1 MSSLPAKFA
10 SAQVFG
16 VLVFGVVATAAST
29 ALAQSASRAADN
41 CLLEPGTDTLPQGKH
56 WYYRIER
63 GTGRKCW
70 YTRDADDTSAR
81 AEAPS
86 AAPADKPA
94 PRRAEAAPTRSI
106 SDAHAEIAPRGTR
119 APVDA
124 PAPAAV
130 APSIWQA
137 ARTTAAAAVPPAANA
152 GPPPLA
158 PRWPQ
163 AEAPAPAANPQP
175 QASQSQ
181 ASQSQTSQPQASP
194 MVADAADS
202 NPSTATD
209 AAAQTLPPPDL
220 AAAPVERNRG
230 SLHQLVL
237 VAVGALALA
246 GLTGSAVYRLGR
258 RRKRQDW
265 LRERS
270 NWQSLENPRDPP
282 WVDPQFAVA
291 NSNVPDLDEVKVK
304 KAEPALQL
312 SPDFEADESGGRVE
326 KIEDFLARLT
336 KQLHDEL
343 EGMPPATERKARA
356 AS

>member
-1 MSSLPAKFA
+1 MPKLPAKFA
-10 SAQVFG
+10 SAIVLG
-16 VLVFGVVATAAST
+16 VMATAAST
-29 ALAQSASRAADN
+29 AQAQSAPRAADS
-41 CLLEPGTDTLPQGKH
+41 CLLEPSTDTALQGKH

-70 YTRDADDTSAR
+70 YLRDPDDKTAR
-81 AEAPS
+81 TETPNP
-86 AAPADKPA
+86 APAEKPES
-94 PRRAEAAPTRSI
+94 RRAETAPSRSI
-106 SDAHAEIAPRGTR
+106 SDAHAEIAPPR
-119 APVDA
+119 ARVPNDP

-130 APSIWQA
+130 PSIWQA
-137 ARTTAAAAVPPAANA
+137 ARSNTTAAVPPAANA
-152 GPPPLA
+152 GPPPLT

-163 AEAPAPAANPQP
+163 AADPAPAANPPP
-175 QASQSQ
+175 QISQSQ
-181 ASQSQTSQPQASP
+181 APQAPTSL
-194 MVADAADS
+194 MAADATAPDTSANS
-202 NPSTATD
+202 NN

-220 AAAPVERNRG
+220 AAAPVERNTG
-230 SLHQLVL
+230 SLHQLML

-270 NWQSLENPRDPP
+270 NWQSLENPREPP

-291 NSNVPDLDEVKVK
+291 NSNVPDLDEVK
-304 KAEPALQL
+304 KAKPALQL
-312 SPDFEADESGGRVE
+312 SPDFEPDESGDRVE

-343 EGMPPATERKARA
+343 EGTGEKKARA

>member
-1 MSSLPAKFA
+1 MSSLPAKVA

-29 ALAQSASRAADN
+29 PFSIAQAQSAPRAADN
-41 CLLEPGTDTLPQGKH
+41 CLLEPGTDALPQGKH

-81 AEAPS
+81 ADAPS
-86 AAPADKPA
+86 AVPADKPA
-94 PRRAEAAPTRSI
+94 PRRADAAPARSI
-106 SDAHAEIAPRGTR
+106 ADAHAEIAPRGTR
-119 APVDA
+119 ATVDA
-124 PAPAAV
+124 PAPAAA

-137 ARTTAAAAVPPAANA
+137 ARTNTTAAVPPAANP

-181 ASQSQTSQPQASP
+181 TSQPQASP
-194 MVADAADS
+194 MVADVTAS
-202 NPSTATD
+202 NPPTATD

-220 AAAPVERNRG
+220 AAAPVERNTG
-230 SLHQLVL
+230 SLHQLML

-291 NSNVPDLDEVKVK
+291 NSNVPDLDEVK

>member
-10 SAQVFG
+10 SA
-16 VLVFGVVATAAST
+16 LVFGVVATAAST
-29 ALAQSASRAADN
+29 ALAQSAPRATDN
-41 CLLEPGTDTLPQGKH
+41 CLLEPGTDALPQGKH

-70 YTRDADDTSAR
+70 YTRDADDTGAR

-86 AAPADKPA
+86 AVPADKPA
-94 PRRAEAAPTRSI
+94 TPRRAEAPPMRSI
-106 SDAHAEIAPRGTR
+106 ADAHAEIAPRGTR

-124 PAPAAV
+124 PAAT

-137 ARTTAAAAVPPAANA
+137 ARTTATAAPPPAANA

-163 AEAPAPAANPQP
+163 AEAPAPAVNPQP
-175 QASQSQ
+175 QTSQSQ
-181 ASQSQTSQPQASP
+181 ASQPQASQPQASP
-194 MVADAADS
+194 MVADATDPNA
-202 NPSTATD
+202 STVTD

-220 AAAPVERNRG
+220 AAAPVERNTG
-230 SLHQLVL
+230 SLHQLML

-312 SPDFEADESGGRVE
+312 PPDFEADESGGRVE

-336 KQLHDEL
+336 RQLHDEL
-343 EGMPPATERKARA
+343 EGMPPTERKARA